1 MKLLAFITATCM
13 LLGTYAL
20 TKLRHRLGGLLAGWG
35 RESVDRWSPV
45 MPSSSSK

>member
-20 TKLRHRLGGLLAGWG
+20 TALRRRLGGMLDNWG
-35 RESVDRWSPV
+35 RDAVDRWSPAI
-45 MPSSSSK
+45 PSPPK

>member
-20 TKLRHRLGGLLAGWG
+20 ASLRRRLGGLLEGWG
-35 RESVDRWSPV
+35 REPVERLSPAL
-45 MPSSSSK
+45 PGSPK